1 MSSELFSITD
11 EESDYSEAST
21 DREPQ
26 TSLNNSF
33 VKINYESEQK
43 KNNKS
48 VKRRLYE
55 KENNKKSMD
64 KKWKISPMSNI
75 DLLKFYQKTALSSR

>member
-21 DREPQ
+21 DREPP

-33 VKINYESEQK
+33 VKINCESEQK

-55 KENNKKSMD
+55 KEDNKKSMD
-64 KKWKISPMSNI
+64 KK
-75 DLLKFYQKTALSSR
+75 